1 MPEVGIEPTRGHPHA
16 SLSRARLPVPPLRLG
31 LTASLPQHRKAVY
44 TRRANLSN
52 PDRRASAP
60 QERRLK
66 SRLWDLGPGAF
77 AHSCIRVPF
86 VDGPTTASSQIRR
99 PAPPGRAHSC
109 IRAFVYS
116 CIRVPFVD
124 GPTTA
129 SSQIRRPAPPGRAHS
144 CIRAFV
150 YSCPIRGR
158 PNRGFPCSRNTG
170 DLNHTQVRPARHPP
184 PPPPLP
190 PQRCQRC
197 GEKRR
202 EIHRS
207 PTHSF
212 AVQNLV
218 NASAQPAPLTEDGTG
233 LTPEAVWYTM
243 SPPKSEGGEPW
254 DCENN

>member
-77 AHSCIRVPF
+77 AH
-86 VDGPTTASSQIRR
+86 
-99 PAPPGRAHSC
+99 
-109 IRAFVYS
+109 S